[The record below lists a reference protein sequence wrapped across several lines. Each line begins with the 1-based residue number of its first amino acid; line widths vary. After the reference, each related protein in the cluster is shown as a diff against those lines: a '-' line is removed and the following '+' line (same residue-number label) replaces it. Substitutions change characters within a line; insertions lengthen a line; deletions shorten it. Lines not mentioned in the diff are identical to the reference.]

1 MIYEVNSNKMSNEK
15 IKHLEMIQ
23 GVISRMSS
31 NSFKL
36 KGWAI
41 TVLSALYA
49 YYISHSSC
57 SILIIIF
64 IVTLLFGI
72 LDTYYLYLEKGFV
85 DLFNEVRLEQKDST
99 DFRIEPRE
107 FDFKAF
113 GKVFCNSV
121 PVILTYIV
129 VLGVTFTLLII
140 QLFI

>member
-1 MIYEVNSNKMSNEK
+1 MSDEK

-49 YYISHSSC
+49 YHISHSSY

>member
-1 MIYEVNSNKMSNEK
+1 MNADK

-64 IVTLLFGI
+64 IVTLLFGV

-85 DLFNEVRLEQKDST
+85 DLYNEVRLEQKQST
-99 DFRIEPRE
+99 DFRIGPRK
-107 FDFKAF
+107 FDLKTF

-140 QLFI
+140 QFFI